1 MNRSVS
7 RDLTGARA
15 MATGEA
21 ILQPKLSASGRE
33 TLVFACQVL
42 QHLVGSEDKALIM
55 ADRVEIWLPAA
66 AELFG
71 ESATTSQSYL

>member
-1 MNRSVS
+1 
-7 RDLTGARA
+7 

-21 ILQPKLSASGRE
+21 VLQPKLSASGRE

-42 QHLVGSEDKALIM
+42 QHLMGSDDKSLVM
-55 ADRVEIWLPAA
+55 AERVESWLPVA

-71 ESATTSQSYL
+71 ELSNGMDTGTFRAHVPLRMT